1 MSTNNKSYFI
11 TLKIVFMHTDNNGPG
26 NQPENDQVPD
36 QPPARPNHGSGQ
48 PKYDFSIA
56 LDHLKAG
63 KRIAREG
70 WNGKGMF
77 LLLAGGYTVA
87 KENLRPNGP
96 ITKEFLESRGLQ
108 EMEILPHIDMWT
120 VNSHGRQAYL
130 SGWLAS
136 QTDLL
141 SNDWIILD

>member
-1 MSTNNKSYFI
+1 
-11 TLKIVFMHTDNNGPG
+11 MHTDNNGSG
-26 NQPENDQVPD
+26 NYLDQYHD
-36 QPPARPNHGSGQ
+36 SSQSNSRPTQESG
-48 PKYDFSIA
+48 PVTFDFSVA
-56 LDHLKAG
+56 LSYLKAG
-63 KRIAREG
+63 KRIARQG

-77 LLLAGGYTVA
+77 LLLAGGYSVS